1 MRWLSAS
8 SFPKGPNI
16 NCLKTICCYICMYHA
31 CISACVRV
39 ARPYSM
45 WMRSRYSGEISIL
58 NKKFALLRIV
68 FNPLKSSFFVLVSSP
83 PPLSVS
89 FPRNL
94 PLIRS
99 HGRILCKYLVL
110 GKSFFCHLLLLF
122 HQLWSALVQPCQTK
136 IDFLR
141 ACLKMHEYKWQC
153 QFPWNNLI
161 SLLLHLTSHTFGSNA
176 ICSITLRWVDGF
188 LLLIQSHLS
197 C

>member
-83 PPLSVS
+83 PPSLCFFSPKSSAHSLTWTHSVQIFGTRQVVFLSFAAFISSIMIGSCSAVS
-89 FPRNL
+89 NENWFSESL
-94 PLIRS
+94 FKDA
-99 HGRILCKYLVL
+99 RIQVTM
-110 GKSFFCHLLLLF
+110 S
-122 HQLWSALVQPCQTK
+122 
-136 IDFLR
+136 
-141 ACLKMHEYKWQC
+141 
-153 QFPWNNLI
+153 I
-161 SLLLHLTSHTFGSNA
+161 SLE
-176 ICSITLRWVDGF
+176 
-188 LLLIQSHLS
+188 QSHFPSSPFDKSYVWL
-197 C
+197 